1 MTPPPLY
8 PRDLVGYSGQPPHLR
23 WPGGARLAIN
33 FVLNIEEGGERSILH
48 GDAMSEVR
56 LTDLSLS
63 DPVVGKRDLLVES
76 AYDYGARVG
85 VWRLIETFSERRIP
99 FTVYAVGMAME
110 RTPHIVEALCSLGC
124 DFVDHG
130 WRWLDYSC
138 VDEKTERAHMLQSIA
153 TITRMTGRRPL
164 GWYLG
169 TPSER
174 TREMRVAEGGFL
186 YDSDDYADE
195 LPYWTEVG
203 GRPHLII
210 PHTLDDNDTRLARGL
225 GWSHADDFTR
235 SLRENFEALH
245 EEGARGPRM
254 MTIAVHARLAGKP
267 ARAMHFRRLLDFILT
282 QPYVWI
288 CRREDI
294 ARHWLNYHSP
304 TDARP

>member
-1 MTPPPLY
+1 MRFCRSRLA
-8 PRDLVGYSGQPPHLR
+8 LVGLQLR
-23 WPGGARLAIN
+23 
-33 FVLNIEEGGERSILH
+33 
-48 GDAMSEVR
+48 
-56 LTDLSLS
+56 
-63 DPVVGKRDLLVES
+63 
-76 AYDYGARVG
+76 
-85 VWRLIETFSERRIP
+85 RR
-99 FTVYAVGMAME
+99 
-110 RTPHIVEALCSLGC
+110 
-124 DFVDHG
+124 
-130 WRWLDYSC
+130 
-138 VDEKTERAHMLQSIA
+138 KTERAHMLQSIA

-195 LPYWTEVG
+195 LPYWTDVD

-245 EEGARGPRM
+245 GEGARGPRM

-267 ARAMHFRRLLDFILT
+267 ARAMHFRRFLDFILT
-282 QPYVWI
+282 QPYVGSA
-288 CRREDI
+288 
-294 ARHWLNYHSP
+294 ARGYRSSLAQLPPANGCAP
-304 TDARP
+304 